1 MMVGIVRGKT
11 PEVILNKLM
20 NVKNFREKAVKVLS
34 KCVKEECKLLCSKNN
49 PLILRGSTTEDI
61 HSTDFLKIANELKE
75 KAPVFSQ
82 MLKDTMNTTKPVGLV
97 SSAAVILHHRNHSM
111 SLIRHVVGQLLDYG
125 GATDET
131 QTIDLLRC
139 LGFSVGCSATHKK
152 QVSLIDIQKKKTE
165 NTLLCQVH
173 QSILQFNKK
182 KHKEMVF
189 ALHEKEATDSSN
201 YFAVSSQLQC
211 ICSSV
216 IMHLYFDMNFST
228 AYVSDTAT
236 VTSTMS
242 CYTKDSCNYLCRS
255 TVPQACHLPPPNMF
269 TKVGLAQCLA
279 VSKCSNFEVDPYRGV
294 AQSNDK
300 STVLYGKKY
309 ISQIESRLKES
320 EIQPPFDIIGDNLD
334 FLKSTSSMTKE
345 KQRKMYQW
353 FILVGLQRRVLDS
366 TMFDVKPKHDILSLP
381 NHSFLPNA
389 QDINILERN
398 MNHHILKVITRH
410 VKCLKSF
417 AHCVPKHIE
426 HPFMEETSKRSTH
439 VILDLLDKNQNFHD
453 DTISILEHIHQK
465 YITQNLWGKTER
477 RVFGGDVLTNER
489 AYTAQLDMQNCG
501 TDFYKL
507 GGLIHRPEGLHRM
520 MNFLLFIY
528 QEFYKPSSS
537 FEQGTLYHL
546 RNVIHREDV
555 TGKDEV
561 VRAYRAHYAFVEDAL
576 DAFILGAT
584 MDVMGLNDLNGSP
597 QQWNPSILSMYSNK
611 KQLSWLRNLAETVIN
626 KHINLQGTTHL
637 QDLVEEA
644 AKLDS
649 QNDMLHSMFDAA
661 INQYICTCQKKYNKI
676 GHFKRHLEK
685 EHNWHFPTAAPKEP
699 KKEDKV
705 AVWRSSF
712 MKAALIL
719 RDTCDAYE
727 MGDGNRIFLNAKFEM
742 LYANV
747 AGHTKYQLWLWRMMA
762 YEQAILTPKQAFEYK
777 WNTTANL
784 NGTIDGNIPN
794 DTLVDICVQL
804 VKKKIKEQ
812 DSNFTFDSAKNTA
825 LSCQIQDELRESNR
839 LQVSMKPFGKSRTK
853 ARISS
858 DINLMLT
865 ELMAGNI
872 FKNIQGR
879 QFKNFK
885 NMKDVFEKVNLHKLY
900 IWISKQK
907 KRASYEMM

>member
-1 MMVGIVRGKT
+1 MMVGIVRGKK

-34 KCVKEECKLLCSKNN
+34 RCVKEECKLLCSKNN

-97 SSAAVILHHRNHSM
+97 SSAAVILHHRNHNM

-125 GATDET
+125 RATDET

-165 NTLLCQVH
+165 STLLCQVH

-182 KHKEMVF
+182 KHKEM
-189 ALHEKEATDSSN
+189 
-201 YFAVSSQLQC
+201 
-211 ICSSV
+211 
-216 IMHLYFDMNFST
+216 
-228 AYVSDTAT
+228 
-236 VTSTMS
+236 
-242 CYTKDSCNYLCRS
+242 
-255 TVPQACHLPPPNMF
+255 
-269 TKVGLAQCLA
+269 
-279 VSKCSNFEVDPYRGV
+279 
-294 AQSNDK
+294 
-300 STVLYGKKY
+300 
-309 ISQIESRLKES
+309 
-320 EIQPPFDIIGDNLD
+320 
-334 FLKSTSSMTKE
+334 
-345 KQRKMYQW
+345 
-353 FILVGLQRRVLDS
+353 
-366 TMFDVKPKHDILSLP
+366 
-381 NHSFLPNA
+381 
-389 QDINILERN
+389 
-398 MNHHILKVITRH
+398 
-410 VKCLKSF
+410 
-417 AHCVPKHIE
+417 
-426 HPFMEETSKRSTH
+426 
-439 VILDLLDKNQNFHD
+439 
-453 DTISILEHIHQK
+453 
-465 YITQNLWGKTER
+465 
-477 RVFGGDVLTNER
+477 
-489 AYTAQLDMQNCG
+489 
-501 TDFYKL
+501 
-507 GGLIHRPEGLHRM
+507 
-520 MNFLLFIY
+520 FIY

-649 QNDMLHSMFDAA
+649 QTDMLHSMFDAA

-685 EHNWHFPTAAPKEP
+685 EHYWHFPTAAPKEP

-839 LQVSMKPFGKSRTK
+839 HQVSIKPFGKSRTK
-853 ARISS
+853 ARKSS

>member
-1 MMVGIVRGKT
+1 MMVGIVRGKK

-82 MLKDTMNTTKPVGLV
+82 MLKDTMNTTKPIGLV
-97 SSAAVILHHRNHSM
+97 SSAAVILHHRDHNM
-111 SLIRHVVGQLLDYG
+111 SLIRHGVGQLLDYG
-125 GATDET
+125 RATDET

-152 QVSLIDIQKKKTE
+152 QVSLIDIQKKKAE

-182 KHKEMVF
+182 KHKEM
-189 ALHEKEATDSSN
+189 
-201 YFAVSSQLQC
+201 
-211 ICSSV
+211 
-216 IMHLYFDMNFST
+216 
-228 AYVSDTAT
+228 
-236 VTSTMS
+236 
-242 CYTKDSCNYLCRS
+242 
-255 TVPQACHLPPPNMF
+255 
-269 TKVGLAQCLA
+269 
-279 VSKCSNFEVDPYRGV
+279 
-294 AQSNDK
+294 
-300 STVLYGKKY
+300 
-309 ISQIESRLKES
+309 
-320 EIQPPFDIIGDNLD
+320 
-334 FLKSTSSMTKE
+334 
-345 KQRKMYQW
+345 
-353 FILVGLQRRVLDS
+353 
-366 TMFDVKPKHDILSLP
+366 
-381 NHSFLPNA
+381 
-389 QDINILERN
+389 
-398 MNHHILKVITRH
+398 
-410 VKCLKSF
+410 
-417 AHCVPKHIE
+417 
-426 HPFMEETSKRSTH
+426 
-439 VILDLLDKNQNFHD
+439 
-453 DTISILEHIHQK
+453 
-465 YITQNLWGKTER
+465 
-477 RVFGGDVLTNER
+477 
-489 AYTAQLDMQNCG
+489 
-501 TDFYKL
+501 
-507 GGLIHRPEGLHRM
+507 
-520 MNFLLFIY
+520 FIY

-649 QNDMLHSMFDAA
+649 QNDMLHSMFDAV
-661 INQYICTCQKKYNKI
+661 IKQYICTCQKKYNKI

-839 LQVSMKPFGKSRTK
+839 HQVSIKPFGKSRTK
-853 ARISS
+853 ARNSS

-879 QFKNFK
+879 QFENFK